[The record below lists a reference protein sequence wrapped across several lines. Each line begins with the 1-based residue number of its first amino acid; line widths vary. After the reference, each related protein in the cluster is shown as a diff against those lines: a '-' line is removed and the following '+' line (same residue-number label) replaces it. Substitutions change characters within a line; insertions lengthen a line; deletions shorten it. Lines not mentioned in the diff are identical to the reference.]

1 MKKEF
6 QRKVKIRIVSV
17 ALLLSFC
24 GVGIVAR
31 LYFLQ
36 VVFHQKLS
44 SRAAS
49 QIYEEVSFAPKR
61 GDISDR
67 QGRKLAVNV
76 EVDSVYGVPSRVE
89 DPQAAARAL
98 SRLTG
103 GSARSYLAKLNND
116 RSFVW
121 LQRRVSPAVAKS
133 IRELEIDGID
143 FMKENRRYYPQR
155 ELAAQLL
162 GMAGID
168 NQGLEGVELA
178 YDDYLLREAVRLM
191 VEKDAR
197 GRDILIAGPPPE
209 VLREGVEVRIS
220 IDEVLQHIAQSELA
234 RGVKEAGARG
244 GSIVVL
250 DPGTGEVLA
259 MANLPYFNP
268 NEFQLYGPR
277 YFRNRSV
284 GDLVEPGSILK
295 PVLMAAAL
303 EEKAVEPRSIFDCEN
318 GSMRFMG
325 RVLHDVH
332 PHQWLDTVG
341 VIVKS
346 SNIGATKIA
355 IELGPEKY
363 YKNLRRFGFGEKSG
377 IDVPGEASGLLR
389 AVPEW
394 SGLSISA
401 LAIGQEISVTPLQM
415 AVAYAALANGGT
427 LYRPYVVREII
438 DGEGKTVKTNTP
450 AVVRQVISE
459 ETSRRVRETLARVVT
474 DGTGQAAA
482 VEGYR
487 VAGKTGTA
495 QKYDPKVKSYSNER
509 YLASFAGFAPV
520 EKPRMVV
527 IVMVDE
533 PRESIWG
540 GSVAAPVFRRFV
552 GRALRYLNVPAATG
566 DRTLV
571 LRS

>member
-1 MKKEF
+1 
-6 QRKVKIRIVSV
+6 
-17 ALLLSFC
+17 
-24 GVGIVAR
+24 
-31 LYFLQ
+31 
-36 VVFHQKLS
+36 
-44 SRAAS
+44 
-49 QIYEEVSFAPKR
+49 
-61 GDISDR
+61 
-67 QGRKLAVNV
+67 VNV
-76 EVDSVYGVPSRVE
+76 EVDSIFGVPSRVE
-89 DPQAAARAL
+89 DPRTVAREL

-103 GSARSYLAKLNND
+103 GSAKSYLAELNKE

-133 IRELEIDGID
+133 IRELEIDGIG

-155 ELAAQLL
+155 ELAAQVI

-197 GRDILIAGPPPE
+197 GRDILLSGPPTE
-209 VLREGVEVRIS
+209 VLSEGVELRIS
-220 IDEVLQHIAQSELA
+220 IDEVLQHFAQSELA
-234 RGVKEAGARG
+234 RGVKEAGGRG

-318 GSMRFMG
+318 GTMRFMG
-325 RVLHDVH
+325 RILHDVH

-341 VIVKS
+341 VIVNS

-355 IELGPEKY
+355 LELGPEKY

-415 AVAYAALANGGT
+415 AAA
-427 LYRPYVVREII
+427 
-438 DGEGKTVKTNTP
+438 
-450 AVVRQVISE
+450 
-459 ETSRRVRETLARVVT
+459 SRT
-474 DGTGQAAA
+474 
-482 VEGYR
+482 
-487 VAGKTGTA
+487 
-495 QKYDPKVKSYSNER
+495 
-509 YLASFAGFAPV
+509 
-520 EKPRMVV
+520 
-527 IVMVDE
+527 
-533 PRESIWG
+533 G
-540 GSVAAPVFRRFV
+540 GSSTGRTWSARSSTERARR
-552 GRALRYLNVPAATG
+552 
-566 DRTLV
+566 
-571 LRS
+571 